1 MNGTAPRPTHRRWRH
16 RLLAVVLTAV
26 TAVVLPAAEP
36 PAPPAARGDDFIT
49 AQTAGILSIEAGEC
63 FSNPFFSPAAG
74 ETIVIYTPCDQ
85 PVDNQSYGFLRAAE
99 GPWDRPA
106 LAAFAWA
113 GCRRGFDTYWPATA
127 EPTAASSVALPGR
140 GTSGIPAGHDPAAL
154 RRFGPAGTPLAF
166 YPILPT
172 AETWAAGDRDI
183 MCAVYNPR
191 GRLPGS
197 ALPRAVG

>member
-1 MNGTAPRPTHRRWRH
+1 MNGTAPHPMRRRHHRG
-16 RLLAVVLTAV
+16 LAVVLTAV
-26 TAVVLPAAEP
+26 AVVTLPAAEP
-36 PAPPAARGDDFIT
+36 PTPPAARGDDFIT

-63 FSNPFFSPAAG
+63 FSNPFYSPAAG

-99 GPWDRPA
+99 GPWDRTA

-113 GCRRGFDTYWPATA
+113 GCRRGFDTYWPST
-127 EPTAASSVALPGR
+127 TGSAASRVALPGP
-140 GTSGIPAGHDPAAL
+140 GKASIPAGHDPATL

-166 YPILPT
+166 YPIMPT
-172 AETWAAGDRDI
+172 AETWADGDRDV